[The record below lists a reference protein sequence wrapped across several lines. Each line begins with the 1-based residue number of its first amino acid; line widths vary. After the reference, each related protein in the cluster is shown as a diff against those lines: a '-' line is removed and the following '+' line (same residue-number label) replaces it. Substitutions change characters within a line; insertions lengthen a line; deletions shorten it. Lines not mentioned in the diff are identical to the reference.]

1 MLNRELN
8 LKADVV
14 IDGEKYMLSTV
25 DLVLEHIGGR
35 FETMLFPYDGD
46 EVNWGGVLYYQR
58 YCTKEE
64 AVAEHNELLK
74 RLQNGEKFWE

>member
-25 DLVLEHIGGR
+25 DLVFEHIGGR
-35 FETMLFPYDGD
+35 FETMFFPYDGD
-46 EVNWGGVLYYQR
+46 EVNWGELYCQR

>member
-14 IDGEKYMLSTV
+14 IDGEKYMLSTI
-25 DLVLEHIGGR
+25 DLRLEHIGGR

-46 EVNWGGVLYYQR
+46 EVNWGVVLYHQR
-58 YCTKEE
+58 YRTKEE
-64 AVAEHNELLK
+64 AVVEHNELLK
-74 RLQNGEKFWE
+74 LLQNGEKFWE